1 MGLTVNLWVVGSF
14 PIGTTFDLMNSRHL
28 MKINVS
34 SLPIGSKILVFI
46 FLLSGIAHLVNPGV
60 FEALIPPVLGNESLW
75 ILGSGIAEIAAAL
88 GILTKQEWAPKFTA
102 LILLIIWV
110 GNWWYA
116 IDVTFNLES
125 SWVLTLGA
133 WLRLPLQIPL
143 IQWAMRTPV
152 K

>member
-1 MGLTVNLWVVGSF
+1 MKLGLPLKGL
-14 PIGTTFDLMNSRHL
+14 PIGTN
-28 MKINVS
+28 I
-34 SLPIGSKILVFI
+34 IIFI
-46 FLLSGIAHLVNPGV
+46 FLLSGSFHLINPGV
-60 FEALIPPVLGNESLW
+60 FRALVPP
-75 ILGSGIAEIAAAL
+75 ILGMQNFWIISSGITEIIAAL
-88 GILTKQEWAPKFTA
+88 GILTKQKWAPKFTA

-125 SWVLTLGA
+125 SWFLIIGS

-143 IQWAMRTPV
+143 IQWALRTPV

>member
-1 MGLTVNLWVVGSF
+1 MNL
-14 PIGTTFDLMNSRHL
+14 IIRD
-28 MKINVS
+28 
-34 SLPIGSKILVFI
+34 LPIGSKILVSI
-46 FLLSGIAHLVNPGV
+46 FVLSGIAHLVNPGA

-75 ILGSGIAEIAAAL
+75 IAGSGIAEIVAAL
-88 GILTKQEWAPKFTA
+88 GILAKQKWAPKFTA

-125 SWVLTLGA
+125 SWFLILGS

-143 IQWAMRTPV
+143 IQWALRTPV